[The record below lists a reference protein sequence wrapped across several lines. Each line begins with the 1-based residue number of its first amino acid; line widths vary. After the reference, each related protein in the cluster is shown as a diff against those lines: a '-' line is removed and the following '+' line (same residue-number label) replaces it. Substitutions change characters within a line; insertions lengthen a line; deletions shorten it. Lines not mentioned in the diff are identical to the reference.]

1 MVIINISRI
10 FVSTK
15 VLNIKKI
22 TTMKTERDI
31 RAGEKYESRFRIII
45 TRVNEKS
52 VWWRG
57 ENWGD
62 RTKDT
67 RYSINT
73 VLDLINSGYWKQT
86 E

>member
-1 MVIINISRI
+1 MP
-10 FVSTK
+10 TK
-15 VLNIKKI
+15 GNKNKKTI
-22 TTMKTERDI
+22 MKTEQDI
-31 RAGEKYESRFRIII
+31 RAGEKYESRFGIII

-57 ENWGD
+57 ESWGD

-73 VLDLINSGYWKQT
+73 VLDLIKSGHWKQT
-86 E
+86 K